1 MKLATIYKKHSLYL
15 LLAIGLQS
23 ITTLQ
28 AQDSLS
34 LTECYT
40 LAEINYPLQSKK
52 ELLATQNEAELA
64 VISKQKLPKFEL
76 AAQATYQSDVT
87 YMELD
92 LDLPPNMNIDFNID
106 PPNNEQ
112 WKATFTASQLI
123 YNGGL
128 IDLQKNIK
136 KAELDTK
143 QQEIAVSFH
152 QLKVQINSLYFSVLL
167 LNQTKTVLQKN
178 ILQIQEKITEIDK
191 RIQHGVAPVNA
202 ADPLH
207 VKVLELQQKIIE
219 IDATHTQLYDK
230 LGLLIGKNITNTTEL
245 SLPEV
250 YVSQQ
255 VKRPEFALF
264 DLQKEII
271 TQNDNLLRKKNF
283 PMFSAFGTGGV
294 GNPGLNMLDNSEQ
307 GFYMLGL
314 KAKWNVF
321 DWGATKKQRQALA
334 INKEIIDNQQQV
346 FEWKQS
352 IEAKTYLSDIEKN
365 TNLIKSDKDLIAL
378 YKKGIETAAKQLK
391 HDIITTADYTAEINK
406 LVQAEINL
414 KTHEIQ
420 LQLAK
425 ANYQITMFN

>member
-1 MKLATIYKKHSLYL
+1 MKLRLIYKKYGIL
-15 LLAIGLQS
+15 LLFVIGFQGVMS
-23 ITTLQ
+23 LQ
-28 AQDSLS
+28 AQEALS
-34 LTECYT
+34 LKECYT
-40 LAEINYPLQSKK
+40 LAENNYPLQAKK

-64 VISKQKLPKFEL
+64 AISKQKLPKFEL
-76 AAQATYQSDVT
+76 AAQATYQSDVVS
-87 YMELD
+87 
-92 LDLPPNMNIDFNID
+92 LPFSLPNMEIEA
-106 PPNNEQ
+106 PNQEQ

-128 IDLQKNIK
+128 IDLQQNIK
-136 KAELDTK
+136 KAELGAK
-143 QQEIAVSFH
+143 QQEVAVSFH
-152 QLKVQINSLYFSVLL
+152 QLKEQINTMYFSVLL
-167 LNQTKTVLQKN
+167 LGQTKTVLQKN

-191 RIQHGVAPVNA
+191 RIQHGVAPVSA
-202 ADPLH
+202 ADPLQ

-219 IDATHTQLYDK
+219 IDATQTQLYNK
-230 LGLLIGKNITNTTEL
+230 LGLLIGKNISNNTKL

-271 TQNDNLLRKKNF
+271 TQNDNFLSKKNY
-283 PMFSAFGTGGV
+283 PMLSAFGTGGV

-307 GFYMLGL
+307 GFYIVGV

-365 TNLIKSDKDLIAL
+365 TNLIKSDAALIAL
-378 YKKGIETAAKQLK
+378 HKKGIETANKQLK
-391 HDIITTADYTAEINK
+391 HDIITTADYTAEVNK

-425 ANYQITMFN
+425 ANYQITMFD

>member
-1 MKLATIYKKHSLYL
+1 MKLRLIYKKYGIL
-15 LLAIGLQS
+15 LLFVIGFQGVMS
-23 ITTLQ
+23 LQ
-28 AQDSLS
+28 AQEALS
-34 LTECYT
+34 LKECYT
-40 LAEINYPLQSKK
+40 LAENNYPLQAKK

-64 VISKQKLPKFEL
+64 AISKQKLPKFEL
-76 AAQATYQSDVT
+76 AAQATYQSDVVS
-87 YMELD
+87 
-92 LDLPPNMNIDFNID
+92 LPFSLPNMEIEA
-106 PPNNEQ
+106 PNQEQ

-123 YNGGL
+123 YHGGL
-128 IDLQKNIK
+128 IDLQQNIK
-136 KAELDTK
+136 KAELGAK
-143 QQEIAVSFH
+143 QQEVAVSFH
-152 QLKVQINSLYFSVLL
+152 QLKEQINTMYFSVLL
-167 LNQTKTVLQKN
+167 LGQTKTVLQKN

-191 RIQHGVAPVNA
+191 RIQHGVAPVSA
-202 ADPLH
+202 ADPLQ

-219 IDATHTQLYDK
+219 IDATQTQLYNK
-230 LGLLIGKNITNTTEL
+230 LGLLIGKNISNNTKL

-271 TQNDNLLRKKNF
+271 TQNDNFLSKKNY
-283 PMFSAFGTGGV
+283 PMLSAFGTGGV

-307 GFYMLGL
+307 GFYIVGV

-365 TNLIKSDKDLIAL
+365 TNLIKSDAALIAL
-378 YKKGIETAAKQLK
+378 HKKGIETANKQLK
-391 HDIITTADYTAEINK
+391 HDIITTADYTAEVNK

-425 ANYQITMFN
+425 ANYQITMFD

>member
-1 MKLATIYKKHSLYL
+1 MKLLSIYKKYSIL
-15 LLAIGLQS
+15 LLFAIGIQGVTS
-23 ITTLQ
+23 LQ
-28 AQDSLS
+28 AQETLS

-40 LAEINYPLQSKK
+40 LAETNYPLQAKK
-52 ELLATQNEAELA
+52 ELLATQNEAELE
-64 VISKQKLPKFEL
+64 VIATQKLPKFEL
-76 AAQATYQSDVT
+76 AAQATYQSDVVS
-87 YMELD
+87 
-92 LDLPPNMNIDFNID
+92 LPFSLPNMEIES
-106 PPNNEQ
+106 PNQEQ

-128 IDLQKNIK
+128 IDLQQNIK
-136 KAELDTK
+136 KAELGAK

-152 QLKVQINSLYFSVLL
+152 QLKQQINTLYFSVLL
-167 LNQTKTVLQKN
+167 VAQTKEVLQKN
-178 ILQIQEKITEIDK
+178 ILVLEEKITEINK

-202 ADPLH
+202 ADPLQ
-207 VKVLELQQKIIE
+207 VKILELQQKIIE
-219 IDATHTQLYDK
+219 IDATRKQLYNK
-230 LGLLIGKNITNTTEL
+230 LSLLIGKNVSEATQFK
-245 SLPEV
+245 LPEV

-271 TQNDNLLRKKNF
+271 TQNDNFLSKKNY
-283 PMFSAFGTGGV
+283 PMVSAFGTGGV

-307 GFYMLGL
+307 GFYIVGL

-365 TNLIKSDKDLIAL
+365 TSLIKSDKQLIVL
-378 YKKGIETAAKQLK
+378 HKKAIETATKQLK
-391 HDIITTADYTAEINK
+391 HDIITTADYTAEANK

-414 KTHEIQ
+414 KKHEIQ
-420 LQLAK
+420 LELAK
-425 ANYQITMFN
+425 ANYQVTMFN

>member
-1 MKLATIYKKHSLYL
+1 MKAVSTYKKQTIL
-15 LLAIGLQS
+15 LLFAMVFQGILS
-23 ITTLQ
+23 LQ
-28 AQDSLS
+28 AQETLS

-40 LAEINYPLQSKK
+40 LAETNYPLQAKK
-52 ELLATQNEAELA
+52 GLLASQNEAELA
-64 VISKQKLPKFEL
+64 AISKQKLPKFEL

-87 YMELD
+87 HMD
-92 LDLPPNMNIDFNID
+92 LEFPPTMNIDID
-106 PPNNEQ
+106 SPNNEQ

-128 IDLQKNIK
+128 IDLQQNIK
-136 KAELDTK
+136 KAELGAK

-152 QLKVQINSLYFSVLL
+152 QLKAQINSLYFSVLL
-167 LNQTKTVLQKN
+167 LKQTKTVLEKN
-178 ILQIQEKITEIDK
+178 TIQIQEKITEIDK

-219 IDATHTQLYDK
+219 IDATQKQVYNK
-230 LGLLIGKNITNTTEL
+230 LGLLIGKHISNTTEL
-245 SLPEV
+245 SLPDV
-250 YVSQQ
+250 YVSQHI
-255 VKRPEFALF
+255 KRPEFALF
-264 DLQKEII
+264 DFQKEII
-271 TQNDNLLRKKNF
+271 TQNDNFLSKKNY
-283 PMFSAFGTGGV
+283 PIVSAFGTGGV

-307 GFYMLGL
+307 GFYIVGL

-365 TNLIKSDKDLIAL
+365 TSLIKSDKELIAL
-378 YKKGIETAAKQLK
+378 HKKGIATASKQLK
-391 HDIITTADYTAEINK
+391 HDIITTADYTAEVNK

-420 LQLAK
+420 LELAK